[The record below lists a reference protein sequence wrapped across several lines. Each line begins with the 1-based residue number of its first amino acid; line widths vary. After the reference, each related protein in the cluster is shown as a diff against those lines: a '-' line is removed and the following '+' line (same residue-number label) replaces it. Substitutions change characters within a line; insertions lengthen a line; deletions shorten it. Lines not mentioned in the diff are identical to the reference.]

1 MLPCQNSCSCP
12 AADVTTTIA
21 REDREGTEVK
31 VNFTYRDLQ
40 ELLYA
45 IGMSKCVKATRRYLY
60 ASQQFAKEL
69 PFLEVNKCMS
79 KLKDSLSKWRLI

>member
-40 ELLYA
+40 ELLHA
-45 IGMSKCVKATRRYLY
+45 VELSKCVMASIRYLC
-60 ASQQFAKEL
+60 ASQQFAKES
-69 PFLEVNKCMS
+69 FKGNAQ
-79 KLKDSLSKWRLI
+79 